1 MNFEFQ
7 VNPTKLEI
15 NALPLQIWLVN
26 QREKD
31 LNLHRCLRVSADWS
45 RHMLEMLECP
55 AAAFSYY
62 SKNVVKLNSLE
73 KHLLELRVGR
83 IQITKTKKPS
93 IFSLAHQSL

>member
-31 LNLHRCLRVSADWS
+31 LNLHRCLRVRADWS

-62 SKNVVKLNSLE
+62 SKNVVKLESPE
-73 KHLLELRVGR
+73 KHLLELREGFKLQNKDR
-83 IQITKTKKPS
+83 S
-93 IFSLAHQSL
+93 NGSNNHQGNY